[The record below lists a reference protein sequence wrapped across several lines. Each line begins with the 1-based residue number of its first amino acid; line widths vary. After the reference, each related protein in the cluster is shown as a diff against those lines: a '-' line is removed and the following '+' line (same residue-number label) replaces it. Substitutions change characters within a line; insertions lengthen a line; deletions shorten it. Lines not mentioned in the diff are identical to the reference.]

1 MRSKSPELMSEIK
14 KYIEDYYLQ
23 NRQSPSTTKIA
34 EAVGIARGT
43 AYKYLVEMA
52 EKNMIEYDGQEIRT
66 NVTRKYSGE
75 QTQTPIVGS
84 IPCGSPQYEEEN
96 IEEYVSLPTA
106 IFGKG
111 DFFILRA
118 KSKIKWKPK
127 SCTRGERNPDHIAK
141 NYLHRDFHA
150 DKPNEKWLTDVSEL
164 QMRISYNKLQKLMI
178 DNQMKRQ
185 DLMRAAEISS
195 SVATKLNK
203 NETVSLD
210 VLMRICKVFHCNIGD

>member
-52 EKNMIEYDGQEIRT
+52 EKNMIEYDGQEIST

-118 KSKIKWKPK
+118 SGQ
-127 SCTRGERNPDHIAK
+127 S
-141 NYLHRDFHA
+141 
-150 DKPNEKWLTDVSEL
+150 
-164 QMRISYNKLQKLMI
+164 MI
-178 DNQMKRQ
+178 EAGIDDG
-185 DLMRAAEISS
+185 DLVVGSTPTIIMTASNSDMNFIFVFLIFMIMCSPQFLIF
-195 SVATKLNK
+195 SV
-203 NETVSLD
+203 
-210 VLMRICKVFHCNIGD
+210 F

>member
-52 EKNMIEYDGQEIRT
+52 EKNMIEYDGQEIST

-118 KSKIKWKPK
+118 SGQSMIEAGIDDGDLVVVKKQVEAKEGDIVVALVGKYVNLEYRLPNGQAAKFLNEAK
-127 SCTRGERNPDHIAK
+127 TYLGNQLECEYGGDRCFGVVADIDFILICTYEEDGKNP
-141 NYLHRDFHA
+141 
-150 DKPNEKWLTDVSEL
+150 EL
-164 QMRISYNKLQKLMI
+164 VLYK
-178 DNQMKRQ
+178 KR
-185 DLMRAAEISS
+185 
-195 SVATKLNK
+195 
-203 NETVSLD
+203 
-210 VLMRICKVFHCNIGD
+210 